1 MTKLG
6 LIDYSSRPPVEE
18 LSIRA
23 PHLANYDR
31 IYGGPGETR
40 PGETKPED
48 YSEAAMQRYLNA
60 YDEVGAHKVV
70 IKARDLE
77 TTFGMRIRNEDVA
90 AFCRARGKR
99 FIGFAGADPHKGMA
113 AVRELEY
120 AVKELG
126 LRGLNLQCFEHKL
139 HINDAKMYPLYA
151 KCVELDIPVNI
162 HCGINFSTST
172 SMEYGRP
179 HLLDEVMIHFPELR
193 VCAAPPGWPWVHE
206 LLGVAWKHPNLWI
219 GLVYVRPKYLSVP
232 HSGYEPLLQY
242 GRTILQ
248 DKIIFGSGYPSLSLE
263 TALAEID
270 ALALPETVRDKWLHG
285 NAAKFLRL
293 EGTE

>member
-1 MTKLG
+1 MKPPA
-6 LIDYSSRPPVEE
+6 LIDYSSKPPVQS

-31 IYGGPGETR
+31 IYGSRGPAVSE
-40 PGETKPED
+40 PAED
-48 YSEAAMQRYLNA
+48 YSEAALQKYLA
-60 YDEVGAHKVV
+60 SYEAVGASKVV

-77 TTFGMRIRNEDVA
+77 TTFSQKIRNEDVA
-90 AFCRARGKR
+90 AFCRTHGDRY
-99 FIGFAGADPHKGMA
+99 IGFAGVDPHKGMT
-113 AVRELEY
+113 AVRELEC
-120 AVKELG
+120 AVRELG

-139 HINDAKMYPLYA
+139 AINDPKMYPLYA
-151 KCVELDIPVNI
+151 KCIELDIPVNI

-172 SMEYGRP
+172 TMEYGRP
-179 HLLDEVMIHFPELR
+179 SLLDEVMVHFPELR

-219 GLVYVRPKYLSVP
+219 GLVYVRPKMLTVQ

-248 DKIIFGSGYPSLSLE
+248 DKIIFGSGFPSLSLE
-263 TALAEID
+263 RALAEID
-270 ALALPETVRDKWLHG
+270 VLGLPDAVKAKWLGG
-285 NAAKFLRL
+285 NAATFMRL
-293 EGTE
+293 GQA

>member
-1 MTKLG
+1 MTKFG
-6 LIDYSSRPPVEE
+6 LIDYSSKPPVQE

-31 IYGGPGETR
+31 IYGGPGE
-40 PGETKPED
+40 EKPED
-48 YSEAAMQRYLNA
+48 YSAAAMQSYLNA
-60 YDEVGAHKVV
+60 YEAVGAHRVV

-90 AFCRARGKR
+90 AFCRANGPR
-99 FIGFAGADPHKGMA
+99 FIGFAGVDPHKGMT

-120 AVKELG
+120 AIKELG
-126 LRGLNLQCFEHKL
+126 LKGLNLQCFEHKL

-219 GLVYVRPKYLSVP
+219 GLVYVRPKYLSVQ

-270 ALALPETVRDKWLHG
+270 ALGLPETVREKWLHG
-285 NAAKFLRL
+285 NAATFLRL
-293 EGTE
+293 EGAA

>member
-1 MTKLG
+1 MTKPG
-6 LIDYSSRPPVEE
+6 LIDYSSKPPVRE

-31 IYGGPGETR
+31 IYGSVGE
-40 PGETKPED
+40 EKAED
-48 YSEAAMQRYLNA
+48 YSDSALQSYLSAYEEA
-60 YDEVGAHKVV
+60 GAHKVV

-77 TTFGMRIRNEDVA
+77 TTFGAKIRNEDVA
-90 AFCRARGKR
+90 DFCRANSNR
-99 FIGFAGADPHKGMA
+99 FIGFAGVDPHKGMA

-151 KCVELDIPVNI
+151 KCIELDIPVNI
-162 HCGINFSTST
+162 HCGINFSTSA

-206 LLGVAWKHPNLWI
+206 LLGVAWKHSNLWI
-219 GLVYVRPKYLSVP
+219 GLVYVRPKYLSVQ

-248 DKIIFGSGYPSLSLE
+248 DKIIFGSGYPSLSLDS
-263 TALAEID
+263 ALAEID
-270 ALALPETVRDKWLHG
+270 ALGLPEPVREKWLHR
-285 NAAKFLRL
+285 NAATFLRL
-293 EGTE
+293 DDAAS

>member
-1 MTKLG
+1 MSDLK
-6 LIDYSSRPPVEE
+6 LIDYSSKPPVKE

-23 PHLANYDR
+23 PHLSNYDR
-31 IYGGPGETR
+31 VYGSSGER
-40 PGETKPED
+40 ETEN
-48 YSEAAMQRYLNA
+48 YSEEALGRYLAAYENA
-60 YDEVGAHKVV
+60 GAAKVV

-77 TTFGMRIRNEDVA
+77 TTFGEKIRNEDVA
-90 AFCRARGKR
+90 AFCRKHGERY
-99 FIGFAGADPHKGMA
+99 IGFAGVDPHKGMA
-113 AVRELEY
+113 AVRELEH
-120 AVKELG
+120 AVTELG
-126 LRGLNLQCFEHKL
+126 LKGLNLQCFEHKL
-139 HINDAKMYPLYA
+139 PINDAKMYPLYA
-151 KCVELDIPVNI
+151 RCIELDIPVNI

-172 SMEYGRP
+172 SMEFGRP

-219 GLVYVRPKYLSVP
+219 GLVYVRPKLLAVQ

-270 ALALPETVRDKWLHG
+270 AFNLPEKVRDKWLHQ
-285 NAAKFLRL
+285 NAATFLRI
-293 EGTE
+293 

>member
-1 MTKLG
+1 MSGLK
-6 LIDYSSRPPVEE
+6 LIDYSSKPPVKE

-23 PHLANYDR
+23 PHLSNYDR
-31 IYGGPGETR
+31 VYGSSGER
-40 PGETKPED
+40 ETED
-48 YSEAAMQRYLNA
+48 YSEAALGRYLATYENA
-60 YDEVGAHKVV
+60 GAAKVV

-77 TTFGMRIRNEDVA
+77 TTFGEKIRNEDVA
-90 AFCRARGKR
+90 AFCRKHGERY
-99 FIGFAGADPHKGMA
+99 IGFAGVDPHKGMA
-113 AVRELEY
+113 AVRELEH
-120 AVKELG
+120 AVTELG
-126 LRGLNLQCFEHKL
+126 LTGLNLQCFEHKL
-139 HINDAKMYPLYA
+139 PINDAKMYPLYA
-151 KCVELDIPVNI
+151 KCIELDIPVNI

-172 SMEYGRP
+172 SMEFGRP

-206 LLGVAWKHPNLWI
+206 LLGVAWKHPNLWV
-219 GLVYVRPKYLSVP
+219 GLVYVRPKLLTVQ

-270 ALALPETVRDKWLHG
+270 AFNLPEKVRDKWLHQ
-285 NAAKFLRL
+285 NAATFLRI
-293 EGTE
+293 